1 MPTYQNVTPPTALYP
16 GDVGYSWNNEAMPG
30 ANTAGA
36 QFALSTPGGYAP
48 ETGYT
53 VRWQTIFS
61 GAPSA
66 VSVVLQG
73 AASDVDAEYTQV
85 DISSQQAGE
94 VRTITGVQA
103 KFLRAKLVSATGGTA
118 LTVKILV

>member
-30 ANTAGA
+30 ANTAGT

-66 VSVVLQG
+66 VSLILQG
-73 AASDVDAEYTQV
+73 AASDVDAEYTQ
-85 DISSQQAGE
+85 IGTSTNAAGE
-94 VRTITGVQA
+94 AQMLTGVQA
-103 KFLRAKLVSATGGTA
+103 KFLRAKFVSATGGTA